1 MQTFFLNFRL
11 IVLCGHPKSS
21 SFLPWTHQICVKRWA
36 RQYVVCSLEITRKKI
51 FRILALNLN
60 SWLSV
65 SNKNIYDIAFL
76 HTSYNWNCYCGHAG
90 LTSCLFSR
98 MAFFEAALYQ
108 SYQIKTFCQ
117 LHLGALNVCKQN
129 TKIFKYF
136 AQKDKDFYFLVLI
149 H

>member
-98 MAFFEAALYQ
+98 MAFFEAALHQ
-108 SYQIKTFCQ
+108 SYQIWILCHFIWERWMFV
-117 LHLGALNVCKQN
+117 N
-129 TKIFKYF
+129 KIQKYSKLS
-136 AQKDKDFYFLVLI
+136 KDKKISLFLR
-149 H
+149 